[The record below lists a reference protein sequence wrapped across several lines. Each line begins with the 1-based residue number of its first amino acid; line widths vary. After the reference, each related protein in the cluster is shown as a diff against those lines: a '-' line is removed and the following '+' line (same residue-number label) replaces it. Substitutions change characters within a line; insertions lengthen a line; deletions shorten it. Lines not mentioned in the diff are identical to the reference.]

1 MRCKA
6 CDRILEDSELTKKD
20 ARGDFYDLCRNCL
33 NSIYRSELYED
44 DYLVNVAD
52 VLLTLEEF

>member
-6 CDRILEDSELTKKD
+6 CDKMLEDSELIKKD
-20 ARGDFYDLCRNCL
+20 PRGDFYDLCWVCFG
-33 NSIYRSELYED
+33 SIYKSELYDD

-52 VLLTLEEF
+52 VLLTLDEF